1 MANEWTPTANS
12 SYGGLEASVK
22 AMCTQAIMFI
32 NHTKSLGVV
41 LCTHL
46 LTTLIFLFTPQV
58 SLLVH

>member
-1 MANEWTPTANS
+1 MVD
-12 SYGGLEASVK
+12 LEASVK